1 MMEKKPS
8 EYIAELLDFLES
20 SEREYESAFAEVGEE
35 DCKVQTFLHDMEF
48 AENRAERNRVAT
60 RLQQS
65 RRKRRKAKDKV
76 QLYENVHKFYT
87 DKQNAQLLKALR
99 RLLTEQNTVE
109 KYLFGKR
116 EFKNRVE

>member
-1 MMEKKPS
+1 MEKKPS
-8 EYIAELLDFLES
+8 EYITELLDFLES

-48 AENRAERNRVAT
+48 AGNKAERNRVAT
-60 RLQQS
+60 KLQQS

>member
-8 EYIAELLDFLES
+8 EYIAELLDFLEFS
-20 SEREYESAFAEVGEE
+20 KREYEAAYTEVGEE
-35 DCKVQTFLHDMEF
+35 DCRVQTFLHDMEF
-48 AENRAERNRVAT
+48 AENKAERNRVAT
-60 RLQQS
+60 KLQQS

-87 DKQNAQLLKALR
+87 DKQNAQLLKAMR

-109 KYLFGKR
+109 KYLYGKR

>member
-8 EYIAELLDFLES
+8 ENIAELLDFLEF
-20 SEREYESAFAEVGEE
+20 SEREYEAAYTEVGEE
-35 DCKVQTFLHDMEF
+35 DCRVQTFLHDMEF
-48 AENRAERNRVAT
+48 AENKAERNRVAT
-60 RLQQS
+60 KLQQS

-87 DKQNAQLLKALR
+87 DKQNAQLLKAMR

>member
-8 EYIAELLDFLES
+8 EFITELLDFLES
-20 SEREYESAFAEVGEE
+20 SEREYEAAYTEVGEE
-35 DCKVQTFLHDMEF
+35 DCRVQTFLHDMEF
-48 AENRAERNRVAT
+48 AENKAERNRVAT
-60 RLQQS
+60 KLQQS

-87 DKQNAQLLKALR
+87 DKQNAQLLKAMR

>member
-8 EYIAELLDFLES
+8 EFITELLDFLES
-20 SEREYESAFAEVGEE
+20 SEREYEAAYTEVGEE
-35 DCKVQTFLHDMEF
+35 DCRVQTF
-48 AENRAERNRVAT
+48 
-60 RLQQS
+60 LQQS

-87 DKQNAQLLKALR
+87 DKQNAQLLKAMR